1 MDKKN
6 RGLLFSIIGM
16 VFTSIGMALLVLEK
30 PVWLYLT
37 STVIG
42 VLLALFGVIKIFLDN
57 KNKT

>member
-30 PVWLYLT
+30 SAWLYLT
-37 STVIG
+37 STVVG